1 MNLSRFSVRRPVA
14 TMMCVLTLIVFGI
27 SSVFDME
34 MESTP
39 EMSMPVFMVMT
50 RYENATPEEVDQ
62 LVTDPVESAL
72 SSVSDVETMTS
83 RSSEGSSMTTLE
95 FDYGVDMDEKYDE
108 IEDALEMVR
117 LPEDADDPTIMEM
130 SMDSSSIMDLSI
142 QTSSSD
148 GNIYSYIENTVVP
161 QLENIS
167 GVASVEMRGGT
178 REYIRV
184 TLREEDMDQYGVTMT
199 DVVNAISTA
208 DFTVSAGEI
217 GRGSTDISL
226 QGGQS
231 LDSYEDIPSIPI
243 SLASGDIIHVSDVAD
258 VELASEETS
267 MISKYNG
274 MENISISISK
284 NQSAN
289 TVSICNEV
297 AQRISEINDQG
308 LGLVINVT
316 NNSGETIYENIM
328 NVFSTLLQGL
338 VLAMVVLYIFLGD
351 WRAALIVGI
360 SMPLSLFA
368 ATVMMAAADMT
379 LNIMSLGGLVVGI
392 GMMVDNS
399 IVVLDSCFR
408 SHQQVDDFREAAI
421 RGARLVG
428 GSVVASTATTVVV
441 FLPIALMDGMSGQLF
456 KEVGFTIVFSLV
468 ASLICALTMTPM
480 LFSRFC
486 PYEKEDSWVNRGL
499 HWLEQKYA
507 VGIRWALSHRL
518 QVVVAILLLGVTF
531 WSYSSLDAELKYF
544 RRLPGGTR
552 LGKQFPKKKAPSC
565 YKAGRGCTSCVS
577 AGAGGGSRNPW
588 QKSERVTLGGIAKGT
603 PKEKPS
609 WGA

>member
-95 FDYGVDMDEKYDE
+95 FNYGVDMDEKYDE

-199 DVVNAISTA
+199 DVANAISTA

-274 MENISISISK
+274 MENISMTSLIGLVMLVGIVV
-284 NQSAN
+284 NNAIVLIDYTNILCREEGFAVEDALIQAGR
-289 TVSICNEV
+289 TRLRPILMTTLTT
-297 AQRISEINDQG
+297 I
-308 LGLVINVT
+308 LGLFPTALGIGGNVEMMQSMSVVVIGGL
-316 NNSGETIYENIM
+316 S
-328 NVFSTLLQGL
+328 FSTLITLFLIPTVYLMAHQLGRRRPPNPFGAAGKRMGSFFSSL
-338 VLAMVVLYIFLGD
+338 RGRLA
-351 WRAALIVGI
+351 
-360 SMPLSLFA
+360 
-368 ATVMMAAADMT
+368 
-379 LNIMSLGGLVVGI
+379 
-392 GMMVDNS
+392 
-399 IVVLDSCFR
+399 
-408 SHQQVDDFREAAI
+408 
-421 RGARLVG
+421 
-428 GSVVASTATTVVV
+428 
-441 FLPIALMDGMSGQLF
+441 
-456 KEVGFTIVFSLV
+456 
-468 ASLICALTMTPM
+468 
-480 LFSRFC
+480 
-486 PYEKEDSWVNRGL
+486 
-499 HWLEQKYA
+499 A
-507 VGIRWALSHRL
+507 VGEEE
-518 QVVVAILLLGVTF
+518 
-531 WSYSSLDAELKYF
+531 D
-544 RRLPGGTR
+544 
-552 LGKQFPKKKAPSC
+552 GK
-565 YKAGRGCTSCVS
+565 
-577 AGAGGGSRNPW
+577 
-588 QKSERVTLGGIAKGT
+588 
-603 PKEKPS
+603 
-609 WGA
+609 